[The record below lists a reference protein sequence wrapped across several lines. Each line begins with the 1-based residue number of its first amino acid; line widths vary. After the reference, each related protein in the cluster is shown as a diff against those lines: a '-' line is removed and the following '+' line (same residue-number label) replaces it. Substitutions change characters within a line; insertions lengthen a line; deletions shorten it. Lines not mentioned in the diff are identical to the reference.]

1 MSVDI
6 EELITTWT
14 AFGGLTK
21 EEQEFLKK
29 HQNKVKVV
37 CEDGTLL
44 FLNSY
49 GWHLNSIYRLS
60 PDFQMPI
67 EPPNGYR
74 IVSMNA
80 RKRCKYPRDCEVMW
94 YDKYSTFWMRSTSS
108 CMWGSGDKIIFA
120 VPSGY
125 VFAEDRPKERWYF
138 NCKHP
143 EYGIHIDSDLEPWSD
158 RFGWIEITEAE
169 KKYLET
175 KPEPVEGYEWVLKV
189 PSCGESY
196 INITKK
202 RFFTMGNQTEGNHF
216 NAINGICWTL
226 VKKEHG
232 WRDGWAQVN
241 GVEIKAKVRV

>member
-189 PSCGESY
+189 PNCERWMSMHGEIMDTHDY
-196 INITKK
+196 RPIK
-202 RFFTMGNQTEGNHF
+202 
-216 NAINGICWTL
+216 INGIHWTL
-226 VKKEHG
+226 VKKEPE
-232 WRDGWAQVN
+232 WRDGIALVN
-241 GVEIKAKVRV
+241 GVEIKAKVRVK